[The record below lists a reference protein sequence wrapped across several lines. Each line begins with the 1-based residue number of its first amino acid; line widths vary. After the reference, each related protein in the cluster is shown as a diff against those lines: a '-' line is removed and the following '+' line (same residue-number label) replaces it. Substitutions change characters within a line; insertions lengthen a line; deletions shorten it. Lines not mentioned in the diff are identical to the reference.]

1 MKKNLND
8 SLSDYIKLIRFK
20 SKKSQE
26 DVAKELNISRNTY
39 SIWENNPVQLKLDTL
54 IEIGT
59 ILNNDII
66 IFFNQYVAEC
76 NKESR
81 THYRC

>member
-20 SKKSQE
+20 SKKNQE

-54 IEIGT
+54 IEIGA

-76 NKESR
+76 NEEN
-81 THYRC
+81 

>member
-1 MKKNLND
+1 MRKNLND

-76 NKESR
+76 NKEN
-81 THYRC
+81 

>member
-1 MKKNLND
+1 MRKNLND

-39 SIWENNPVQLKLDTL
+39 SIWEKNPVQLKLDTL

-76 NKESR
+76 NKEK
-81 THYRC
+81 

>member
-20 SKKSQE
+20 SKKSQK

-39 SIWENNPVQLKLDTL
+39 SVWEKNPVQLKLDTL

-76 NKESR
+76 NKEN
-81 THYRC
+81 

>member
-1 MKKNLND
+1 MNKILND

-20 SKKSQE
+20 AQKSQKE
-26 DVAKELNISRNTY
+26 VAKELNVSRNTY
-39 SIWENNPVQLKLDTL
+39 SIWERNPVQLNLDTL
-54 IEIGT
+54 IEIGN

-76 NKESR
+76 NEEN
-81 THYRC
+81 

>member
-1 MKKNLND
+1 MKKKLNE

-20 SKKSQE
+20 AKKSQE

-76 NKESR
+76 NKEN
-81 THYRC
+81 

>member
-20 SKKSQE
+20 SKKSQK

-39 SIWENNPVQLKLDTL
+39 SIWEKNPVQLKLDTL

-76 NKESR
+76 NKEN
-81 THYRC
+81 

>member
-54 IEIGT
+54 IEIGN

-76 NKESR
+76 NEEN
-81 THYRC
+81 

>member
-1 MKKNLND
+1 MRKDLND

-66 IFFNQYVAEC
+66 IFFNQYVADC
-76 NKESR
+76 NKEN
-81 THYRC
+81 

>member
-1 MKKNLND
+1 MRKNLND

-54 IEIGT
+54 IEIGN

-76 NKESR
+76 NKEN
-81 THYRC
+81 

>member
-1 MKKNLND
+1 MNKILND

-20 SKKSQE
+20 AQKSQKE
-26 DVAKELNISRNTY
+26 VAKELNVSRNTY
-39 SIWENNPVQLKLDTL
+39 SIWERNPVQLKLDTL
-54 IEIGT
+54 IEIGN

-76 NKESR
+76 NEEN
-81 THYRC
+81 

>member
-39 SIWENNPVQLKLDTL
+39 SIWENNPVKLKLDTL

-76 NKESR
+76 NEEN
-81 THYRC
+81 

>member
-1 MKKNLND
+1 MKKNLNE

-20 SKKSQE
+20 AKKSQE

-76 NKESR
+76 NKEN
-81 THYRC
+81 

>member
-1 MKKNLND
+1 MNKILND

-20 SKKSQE
+20 AQKSQKE
-26 DVAKELNISRNTY
+26 VAKELNISRNTY
-39 SIWENNPVQLKLDTL
+39 SIWERNPVQLKLDTL
-54 IEIGT
+54 IEIGN

-76 NKESR
+76 NEEN
-81 THYRC
+81 

>member
-1 MKKNLND
+1 MEKNLNE

-20 SKKSQE
+20 SKKSQG

-76 NKESR
+76 NKEE
-81 THYRC
+81 

>member
-1 MKKNLND
+1 MKKNLNE

-59 ILNNDII
+59 ILNHDII

-76 NKESR
+76 NKEN
-81 THYRC
+81 

>member
-20 SKKSQE
+20 SKKSQK

-39 SIWENNPVQLKLDTL
+39 SIWEKNPVQLKLDTL

-59 ILNNDII
+59 VLNNDII
-66 IFFNQYVAEC
+66 IFFNQYVEEC
-76 NKESR
+76 NKEN
-81 THYRC
+81 

>member
-76 NKESR
+76 NKEN
-81 THYRC
+81 

>member
-1 MKKNLND
+1 MKTNLND

-20 SKKSQE
+20 SKKSQK

-39 SIWENNPVQLKLDTL
+39 SIWEKNPVQLKLDTL

-76 NKESR
+76 NKEN
-81 THYRC
+81 

>member
-1 MKKNLND
+1 MKKNLNE

-59 ILNNDII
+59 ILNSDII

-76 NKESR
+76 NKEN
-81 THYRC
+81 

>member
-1 MKKNLND
+1 MNKILND

-20 SKKSQE
+20 AQKSQE
-26 DVAKELNISRNTY
+26 EVAKELNVSRNTY
-39 SIWENNPVQLKLDTL
+39 SIWERNPVQLKLDTL
-54 IEIGT
+54 IEIGN

-76 NKESR
+76 NEEN
-81 THYRC
+81 

>member
-20 SKKSQE
+20 SKKSQK

-39 SIWENNPVQLKLDTL
+39 SIWEKNPVQLKLNTL

-66 IFFNQYVAEC
+66 IFFNQYVEEC
-76 NKESR
+76 NKEN
-81 THYRC
+81 

>member
-1 MKKNLND
+1 MEKNLNE

-76 NKESR
+76 NKEN
-81 THYRC
+81 

>member
-1 MKKNLND
+1 MNKILND

-20 SKKSQE
+20 AQKSQKE
-26 DVAKELNISRNTY
+26 VAKELNVSRNTY
-39 SIWENNPVQLKLDTL
+39 SIWERNPVQLKLDTL
-54 IEIGT
+54 IEIGN

-76 NKESR
+76 NEKN
-81 THYRC
+81 

>member
-54 IEIGT
+54 IEIGN

-76 NKESR
+76 NKEN
-81 THYRC
+81 

>member
-1 MKKNLND
+1 MKKNLNE

-76 NKESR
+76 NEEN
-81 THYRC
+81 

>member
-20 SKKSQE
+20 SKKSQK

-39 SIWENNPVQLKLDTL
+39 SIWEKNPVQLKLDTL

-66 IFFNQYVAEC
+66 IFFNQYVADC
-76 NKESR
+76 NKEK
-81 THYRC
+81 

>member
-1 MKKNLND
+1 MNKILND

-20 SKKSQE
+20 AQKSQE
-26 DVAKELNISRNTY
+26 EVAKELNVSRNTY
-39 SIWENNPVQLKLDTL
+39 SIWERNPVQLKLDTL
-54 IEIGT
+54 IEIGN

-76 NKESR
+76 NKEN
-81 THYRC
+81 

>member
-1 MKKNLND
+1 MKKDLND

-76 NKESR
+76 NKEN
-81 THYRC
+81 

>member
-76 NKESR
+76 NEEN
-81 THYRC
+81 

>member
-20 SKKSQE
+20 SKKSQK

-39 SIWENNPVQLKLDTL
+39 SIWEKNPVQLKLDTL

-76 NKESR
+76 NKEK
-81 THYRC
+81 

>member
-1 MKKNLND
+1 MRKDLND

-76 NKESR
+76 NKEN
-81 THYRC
+81 

>member
-1 MKKNLND
+1 MKKNLNE

-20 SKKSQE
+20 AKKSQE

-59 ILNNDII
+59 ILNDDII

-76 NKESR
+76 NKEN
-81 THYRC
+81 

>member
-1 MKKNLND
+1 MKKNLNE

-76 NKESR
+76 NKEN
-81 THYRC
+81 

>member
-20 SKKSQE
+20 AQKSQKE
-26 DVAKELNISRNTY
+26 VAKELDVSRNTY
-39 SIWENNPVQLKLDTL
+39 SIWERNPIQLKLDTL
-54 IEIGT
+54 IEIGN

-76 NKESR
+76 NNEN
-81 THYRC
+81 